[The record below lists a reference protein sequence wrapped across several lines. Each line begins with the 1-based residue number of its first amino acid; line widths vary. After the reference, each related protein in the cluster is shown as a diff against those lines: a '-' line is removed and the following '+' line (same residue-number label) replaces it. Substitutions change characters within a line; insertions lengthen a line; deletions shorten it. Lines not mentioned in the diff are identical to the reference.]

1 VDEIEALHV
10 RAIAEGKD
18 TYPDA
23 TTGYDV
29 FTAAYLLRRGT
40 CCESGCRHCP
50 YGYSNVEPAKR
61 GPEGPGHSEKGRTEP

>member
-1 VDEIEALHV
+1 VEEVEALHV

-18 TYPDA
+18 TYADP
-23 TTGYDV
+23 TTGCDV
-29 FTAAYLLRRGT
+29 FTSAYLLRGGT

-50 YGYSNVEPAKR
+50 YGSSNVEPTKG